1 MESNY
6 KAANIFSDVKVE
18 SFPRHVFDKSYTNS
32 FTCNHG
38 YAIPVFVDDVIPG
51 DRIDLKSYGR
61 IQLQPLATASMQNI
75 KCYIRYFYVPYRI
88 LWEDWDK
95 FISQDGFST
104 ETAILAPYVTING
117 SSLNTI
123 TTRNKS
129 NSLLEY
135 LGINFSNWSDNR
147 FVPKSESSK
156 ISFTVFRHLAYLKI
170 WNRFFRDENIQD
182 EVSLFDETDIIPGD
196 NTGNSLSLNSLV
208 SFLPVAYEKDYFTTA
223 LPWTQKGE
231 PVSLGAFIQGIGSGT
246 VDSTLVRFTGE
257 DSSEV
262 VPTLWKRTLQGYTYQ
277 NGNQNETVPVWSHSP
292 QSDNVTAGDAV
303 YMNLANPSVTIQGT
317 SLSTSVNI
325 NELRYANALQRYLE
339 RLALGGNRPA
349 EFYLSMYGVKIDD
362 LRIGDPLY
370 LGGGSTYIHVNQ
382 VTQMSESANTPL
394 ATLAG
399 NGVAT
404 PSMEINEP
412 YYCQEFG
419 VVMGIMYLRPE
430 INYSQ
435 GIAKETQLFGHLD
448 YYNPVFAHLGEEPV
462 MTSELYADSGLIIDP
477 AHPEFNN
484 DDIFGYQS
492 RYAYRKARRNEVHG
506 ELKSDLSTW
515 LLSANFSRK
524 PRLNSDFIS
533 VAQNYDIFAVVD
545 ENLADHYICELHHD
559 YKVESSMPDFA
570 IPSL

>member
-88 LWEDWDK
+88 IWEDWDK

-104 ETAILAPYVTING
+104 ETAILAPYIVLDGNTM
-117 SSLNTI
+117 NTI
-123 TTRNKS
+123 TSRYKS

-147 FVPKSESSK
+147 FVPKADSARLPL
-156 ISFTVFRHLAYLKI
+156 TLFRHLAYHKI
-170 WNRFFRDENIQD
+170 WNRYFRDENIQE
-182 EVSLFDETDIIPGD
+182 EVQLLVNDILPGD
-196 NTGNSLSLNSLV
+196 NTNNGLQGNSLVN
-208 SFLPVAYEKDYFTTA
+208 FLPVAYEKDYFTTA

-257 DSSEV
+257 RPDEIVSSF
-262 VPTLWKRTLQGYTYQ
+262 WKPVIKGYSYD
-277 NGNQNETVPVWSHSP
+277 NEGTPSPIWSNSP
-292 QSDNVTAGDAV
+292 QSDNVVVGDEV

-462 MTSELYADSGLIIDP
+462 MTSELYADSSLIIDP
-477 AHPEFNN
+477 AHPESNN
-484 DDIFGYQS
+484 DEIFGYQS

-515 LLSANFSRK
+515 LLSANFARK

-533 VAQNYDIFAVVD
+533 VDQNYDIFAVVD